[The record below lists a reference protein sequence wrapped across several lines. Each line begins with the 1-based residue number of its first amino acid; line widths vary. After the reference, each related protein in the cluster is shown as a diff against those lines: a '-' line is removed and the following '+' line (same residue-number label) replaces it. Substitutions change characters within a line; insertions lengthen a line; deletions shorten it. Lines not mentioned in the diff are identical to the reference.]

1 MSDADRLST
10 GDTRRRF
17 EQWVSNPQCGA
28 NTVSAV
34 HNVRMADVAT
44 KIGLRPTFGA
54 SPFALGRGNQ
64 FERTL
69 LAEDGARLIA
79 ELTDKGVLP
88 EGRIGLIDL
97 RIRPNGGT
105 DPALVSLDDAIAR
118 SGEFLSLAGRAVGR
132 AVDDLPAVVSALTV
146 RIPRGVMLPEATL
159 ILDAVAIAPVTV
171 DGVVRARLTIGEI
184 KTYPDRGG
192 ETDRGQLAQARAQ
205 LGLYLHALEVLLAR
219 VPADRR
225 PVLDESGFL
234 VLTRPGSDF
243 PHVRAGEQ
251 LRYQAD
257 RAARG
262 MDQLEHVARSLPTG
276 TADAI
281 DAVLTAPTHYS
292 EACLRFCDLA
302 ERCHRQALDEQNPAV
317 LGDDMVQFIRG
328 VGLERASA
336 LLDGDLPADERETD
350 LTARLRAA
358 EEPGWE

>member
-1 MSDADRLST
+1 MSTTDQPST

-17 EQWVSNPQCGA
+17 EQWVTNPHCGA

-34 HNVRMADVAT
+34 HNVRMADVAR
-44 KIGLRPTFGA
+44 KIGVRPTFGA
-54 SPFALGRGNQ
+54 SPFALGRGEQ

-69 LAEDGARLIA
+69 LANDGERLIA
-79 ELTDKGVLP
+79 ELVRKGVLP
-88 EGRIGLIDL
+88 KGRTGLLDL

-105 DPALVSLDDAIAR
+105 DPSLATLDDAIAK

-132 AVDDLPAVVSALTV
+132 AVDGLPAVVAALTV

-159 ILDAVAIAPVTV
+159 ILDAVAVAPVTV
-171 DGVVRARLTIGEI
+171 DGVVRAQLTIGEI

-205 LGLYLHALEVLLAR
+205 LGLYLHALEVVAAR

-225 PVLDESGFL
+225 PVLDETGFL

-243 PHVRAGEQ
+243 PSVRAGEQ

-257 RAARG
+257 RASRG
-262 MDQLEHVARSLPTG
+262 MDQLELVARALPTG
-276 TADAI
+276 SADPV
-281 DAVLTAPTHYS
+281 DAVLAAPTHYS
-292 EACLRFCDLA
+292 EACLGFCDLA
-302 ERCHRQALDEQNPAV
+302 ERCHRQAIADEDPAV
-317 LGDDMVQFIRG
+317 LGDAMAQFIGG
-328 VGLERASA
+328 VGLERALA
-336 LLDGDLPADERETD
+336 LLDGEQPIDEREGD
-350 LTARLRAA
+350 LAARLRAA